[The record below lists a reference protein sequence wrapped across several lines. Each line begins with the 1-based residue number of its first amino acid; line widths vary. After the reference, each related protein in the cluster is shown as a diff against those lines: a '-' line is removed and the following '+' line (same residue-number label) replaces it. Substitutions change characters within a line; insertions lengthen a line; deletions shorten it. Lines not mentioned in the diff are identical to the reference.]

1 MQDNKAILETDNTY
15 HIYNRAN
22 GNELLFLSDN
32 NYQYFFKKYEEYV
45 YPIAHT
51 LCYCLMPNH
60 FHFLV
65 RMREERKVVD
75 QILNRLSKPGATTK
89 TLQGFQTLEGLP
101 RQQAISN
108 FLSQQFSP
116 LFNGY
121 SQAFNKQ
128 QNRKGNLFMHTFKRK
143 LITDETYIRKLIH
156 YIHYNPIEAGLTQ
169 LPEEWKYASYNS
181 IISLTQTK
189 LLNEEVIGYFGD
201 MENFKYCHKYPP
213 NQTGINP

>member
-1 MQDNKAILETDNTY
+1 
-15 HIYNRAN
+15 
-22 GNELLFLSDN
+22 
-32 NYQYFFKKYEEYV
+32 
-45 YPIAHT
+45 
-51 LCYCLMPNH
+51 
-60 FHFLV
+60 
-65 RMREERKVVD
+65 
-75 QILNRLSKPGATTK
+75 
-89 TLQGFQTLEGLP
+89 
-101 RQQAISN
+101 
-108 FLSQQFSP
+108 QFSP

>member
-22 GNELLFLSDN
+22 GNEILFLSDN

-45 YPIAHT
+45 FPIAHT

-65 RMREERKVVD
+65 RVREERKVVD
-75 QILNRLSKPGATTK
+75 QILNRFSKSGAITK

-108 FLSQQFSP
+108 FLSQQFSH

-128 QNRKGNLFMHTFKRK
+128 QNRKGKLFIHTFKRK
-143 LITDETYIRKLIH
+143 LITDETYMRKLIH

-189 LLNEEVIGYFGD
+189 LLRDEVIGYFGD
-201 MENFKYCHKYPP
+201 MESFKYCHKYPP